1 MGVKNNTKHF
11 RMQREHS
18 MRCAKLEYYQQ
29 ALKEEEQ
36 YSSVYQ
42 KELNKFKLE
51 NPTPSQTVMRQF
63 NSQFSR
69 GINDQMIR
77 FYNRKINNLQ
87 KL

>member
-1 MGVKNNTKHF
+1 MGVKNNTKYF

-18 MRCAKLEYYQQ
+18 MRCAKLSYYQQ
-29 ALKEEEQ
+29 VLKEEEQ

-51 NPTPSQTVMRQF
+51 NPTPSKTAMMQF

-69 GINDQMIR
+69 GKNDQMIR

>member
-1 MGVKNNTKHF
+1 MGVKNNTKYF
-11 RMQREHS
+11 RMKREYQ
-18 MRCAKLEYYQQ
+18 MRCSRLSYYQQ